1 MTPDEEMALID
12 IIRTTH
18 PAKFN
23 ELVATYHGGLLRFLR
38 GMMRNEH
45 DAEELTQE
53 AFLAAYRNLEQFE
66 GRSSFATWLRRI
78 AYNLAVDRQRKQR
91 VSRTYLAQTRPAEHS
106 TDSNDNPA
114 RLAIEHE
121 TRECVWAGL
130 QRLSIE
136 QRNILLMREMQGLDY
151 AEIAE
156 VLNVPVG
163 TVRSR
168 LHRARCELKEILLAI
183 DPTLVPMEAI
193 ASQSSSRSNSQTES
207 EPTS

>member
-12 IIRTTH
+12 IIRSTH

-23 ELVATYHGGLLRFLR
+23 ELVATYHAGLLRFLR

-45 DAEELTQE
+45 DAEEVTQE
-53 AFLAAYRNLEQFE
+53 AFLAAYRNLNQFE

-78 AYNLAVDRQRKQR
+78 GYNLAVDRQRNQR
-91 VSRTYLAQTRPAEHS
+91 VARTYFAQTRPAEHS

-114 RLAIEHE
+114 RMAIEHE
-121 TRECVWAGL
+121 TRACVWAGL
-130 QRLSIE
+130 QQLAIE
-136 QRNILLMREMQGLDY
+136 QRSILLMREMQGLDY

-168 LHRARCELKEILLAI
+168 LHRARCELKEILQAI
-183 DPTLVPMEAI
+183 DPTLVQMETMAPHANTSTQSES
-193 ASQSSSRSNSQTES
+193 AS
-207 EPTS
+207 